1 MILSSVQILSCFYPI
16 SGLPFGFFPDV
27 VLIISW
33 FSPKEK
39 SVFSSFCIFVRFQ
52 QNNAGLSGFL
62 SPRNAICIV
71 KRNKKA
77 GRIAPLPGWFVLLTY
92 AVFGWPMPSFFD
104 YNQCNLTPKV
114 WECRTE
120 GVDRKAP
127 SSPPQRRFPLPR
139 QNSSMEMLFTRTDTP
154 Q

>member
-52 QNNAGLSGFL
+52 QNSAGLSGFL

-77 GRIAPLPGWFVLLTY
+77 GRIAPLSGLIRPAYLCCFRLTY
-92 AVFGWPMPSFFD
+92 AKFFD